1 MADLDIYVDDK
12 LLEGI
17 SKLAIEHYG
26 DDSEAS
32 QGRVVETALQMRIL
46 WSRSV
51 EKGQQETNEAVT
63 EWEFQQPLGTK
74 DNDGT
79 IREWLF
85 RR

>member
-1 MADLDIYVDDK
+1 MAEIDIQVEDK
-12 LLEGI
+12 LIEGI
-17 SKLAIEHYG
+17 CKLAIKHYG

-32 QGRVVETALQMRIL
+32 RRRVVETALGMRIL

-63 EWEFQQPLGTK
+63 EWEFPQSLGTK
-74 DNDGT
+74 DNNAT
-79 IREWLF
+79 ICDWLF